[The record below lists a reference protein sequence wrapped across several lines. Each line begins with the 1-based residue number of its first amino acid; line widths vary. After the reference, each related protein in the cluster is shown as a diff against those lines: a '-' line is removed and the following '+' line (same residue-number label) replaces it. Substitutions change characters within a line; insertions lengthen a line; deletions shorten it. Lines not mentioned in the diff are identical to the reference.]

1 MQFCHGGRHFSSSGQ
16 TWLIYRYILLLFCLP
31 QAPTGP
37 VFAYTPCALVTLS
50 FLPRSKLLLASSCLL
65 LTDLTERPSPSP
77 AQPHFGCPRHHLW
90 LFWETLPHTA
100 AGPLHCLQGGLLS
113 GRGATAMHARL
124 IAIQPIT
131 PSGLTSEHCWTSHCL
146 RQEAS
151 CPVPSHSSSETSAA
165 AVPLFV
171 ASIRSVGVVVGV
183 GIVVVVQRQVS
194 SSYEIKNWG

>member
-1 MQFCHGGRHFSSSGQ
+1 MADILG
-16 TWLIYRYILLLFCLP
+16 RYILLLFCLP

-100 AGPLHCLQGGLLS
+100 AGSLHCLQGGLLS

-124 IAIQPIT
+124 IAIRPIT
-131 PSGLTSEHCWTSHCL
+131 LSGLTSEHCWTAHCL

-151 CPVPSHSSSETSAA
+151 CPVPSHSSLHLS
-165 AVPLFV
+165 VPLV
-171 ASIRSVGVVVGV
+171 LLLALVLLLLYNDKSVRRTGSRIGDRPSAEKRGVSYSGV
-183 GIVVVVQRQVS
+183 
-194 SSYEIKNWG
+194 N

>member
-1 MQFCHGGRHFSSSGQ
+1 MADILG
-16 TWLIYRYILLLFCLP
+16 RYILLLFCLP

-65 LTDLTERPSPSP
+65 LTDLTEQPSPSP

-100 AGPLHCLQGGLLS
+100 AGALHCLQGGLLS

-124 IAIQPIT
+124 IAIQPIIS
-131 PSGLTSEHCWTSHCL
+131 SGLTSEHCWT
-146 RQEAS
+146 AS
-151 CPVPSHSSSETSAA
+151 DKRLPFCPVPSHSSSETSAA

-183 GIVVVVQRQVS
+183 GSVVVVQTTSQFVVRDRELGIDLQQKSGVFLTPV
-194 SSYEIKNWG
+194 